1 MKIDFIMITM
11 TRLINFIL
19 HWFSNRN
26 HEFIRFFTFRRA
38 FSLYVQLNILNR
50 SSVHVLPFA
59 RCFIQHRNWVISF
72 LCASFLDWGFLIMN
86 IGEEGVT
93 LNKFAKIFKEW
104 FSFSGFINE
113 IFLWICVFF
122 SRKFIFLTIYLLFYL
137 LD

>member
-1 MKIDFIMITM
+1 MI
-11 TRLINFIL
+11 RLTNFIL
-19 HWFSNRN
+19 HWFGNRN
-26 HEFIRFFTFRRA
+26 HEFIRFFTFRRV
-38 FSLYVQLNILNR
+38 FSLYVELNILNR

-86 IGEEGVT
+86 IEEEGVT

-104 FSFSGFINE
+104 FSFF
-113 IFLWICVFF
+113 WIHKRDFPLDCVFF
-122 SRKFIFLTIYLLFYL
+122 SRKFIFLAIRLFFYL